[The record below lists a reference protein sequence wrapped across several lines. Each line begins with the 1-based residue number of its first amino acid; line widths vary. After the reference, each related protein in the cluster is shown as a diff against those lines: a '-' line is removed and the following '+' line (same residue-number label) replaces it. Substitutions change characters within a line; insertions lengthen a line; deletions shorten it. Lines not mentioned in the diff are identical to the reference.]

1 VAEWHYVR
9 VEGKLTRR
17 PPMAGGG
24 RDLPRARGRWNGV
37 LKATS
42 VQGGNAMRLRL
53 PQPIKPGVQWP
64 SHGRRARAGETRQ
77 TDRRT
82 AGRLPWRVGKL
93 HVAER
98 TSGGVRCSDRGSQ
111 ARLDERVH
119 RCTTGAGATRVT
131 SRRTFT
137 FRPDRSSLGHFYHD
151 LLPIFELKCTEE

>member
-1 VAEWHYVR
+1 
-9 VEGKLTRR
+9 
-17 PPMAGGG
+17 
-24 RDLPRARGRWNGV
+24 
-37 LKATS
+37 
-42 VQGGNAMRLRL
+42 MRLRL

-151 LLPIFELKCTEE
+151 LLPIFELKCTEK